1 MFCDSLSS
9 NVIPRC
15 CGSLVVDVLNLPLP
29 LQLRPGSTDAGTLDE
44 TMTTADP
51 TLVRIARQHLQT
63 NLLQGVEFVPI
74 GPRLR
79 SAAAVNTGQTPP
91 EVEARPQDETPAAA
105 PSERKTGDST
115 AKATQLQALRAR
127 HDQSCPHCT
136 AVTYHT
142 QTVFGEGDPY
152 ARLMFIGEA
161 PGEEEDRTGRP
172 FVGRAG
178 QMLDKIIA
186 AMGLA
191 REQVYIANILKSRPP
206 ENRTP
211 LQPEVDAC
219 GPFLTDQIRII
230 EPMVIVALGG
240 PSSKYLLRTDT
251 GITRLRGQWGVFE
264 DGDVSVPVMPTFHPA
279 YLLRAYT
286 PENRG
291 KVWSDM
297 KMVLDRMKEN

>member
-1 MFCDSLSS
+1 M
-9 NVIPRC
+9 
-15 CGSLVVDVLNLPLP
+15 
-29 LQLRPGSTDAGTLDE
+29 
-44 TMTTADP
+44 MTADP

-74 GPRLR
+74 GLQSQAATAIETGQNSPGDENSIPSETASAALFNH
-79 SAAAVNTGQTPP
+79 SAAAIPSRKSG
-91 EVEARPQDETPAAA
+91 DPAV
-105 PSERKTGDST
+105 
-115 AKATQLQALRAR
+115 KATQLQALRER
-127 HDQSCPHCT
+127 HDQTCPHCT

-142 QTVFGEGDPY
+142 QTVFGEGDPN

-191 REQVYIANILKSRPP
+191 RAQVYIANILKSRPP
-206 ENRTP
+206 DNRTP

-251 GITRLRGQWGVFE
+251 GITRLRGQWGIFE